1 MKFPITEKII
11 FLLRYLNRKNIYV
24 NFYQQ
29 ISVFNHKKSHNNQHF
44 FQNLKGTGTQD
55 LIWLKVVSLDRSWLV
70 GLTDD
75 L

>member
-1 MKFPITEKII
+1 MKTISFLVQQSKTII
-11 FLLRYLNRKNIYV
+11 KLYGIAK
-24 NFYQQ
+24 Q
-29 ISVFNHKKSHNNQHF
+29 NNMLVL
-44 FQNLKGTGTQD
+44 LKGTGTQD